1 MRKIPNQFKIGFEK
15 IVTGISER
23 LKISQITLFWCS
35 TVSLIL
41 ALLSLPI
48 WYYFI
53 FAQSFPVEVQLAAPG
68 VEIVKAYWQDTKT
81 HPDNY
86 TPIIVKPVESKNWN
100 VKIEALGEKN
110 SRSQGYETAILDI
123 STPEGQ
129 ADWSQAIFTGNWEM
143 RDSPGSPQEKAA
155 IAHSNKPE
163 FGLHPGEIQSVEIP
177 LEGGEL
183 AIKLFGHGG
192 SGKVRV
198 TVDNQEQELDL
209 FHRAGLHK
217 TLTFPAI
224 TQGDRQLRNYTIEAT
239 TPPWYKLKFIADEGK
254 VNVKSV
260 KVAGK
265 SLSANQND
273 EYVLPIQFWQPFA
286 YSLIA
291 AIAFFLLIITILI
304 SASHIARGTPQ
315 KRLGTWGYIIGISIL
330 ASGFWTFVYYPA
342 IMSPD
347 SLYQWSQAINNSYN
361 DWHPPLMTLGMRA
374 TLYITDSPALFA
386 FLQGTI
392 LYISIYTLIY
402 CLLKNRNINPK
413 LQLFCFCLL
422 PFIPTIWN
430 YTVTL
435 WKDVWLCTSL
445 ILMLCS
451 LLKLKE
457 TRKFY
462 WFILY
467 FVLFGISISLRKSA
481 VFYFPFLVFESWI
494 YLKNKLQL
502 RLVPLILVFL
512 IAIASPLGFPKGI
525 NYLTNAA
532 ETHQEGKAILFDI
545 VGTYLH
551 TKSPRPKEFEQLF
564 ETLIN
569 EGKNASYPQLLK
581 FYTPVSGDDYVW
593 HQEAIFNYH
602 KVEENRRKLLKFLVF
617 NNILE
622 HPIAYLSH
630 KSKVWSLLIG
640 FQGWQYPYDYGIY
653 EDRRI
658 GLKANSKF
666 PAVQKLFIDRI
677 LPGFQSFFLPKDFFY
692 LLIILAIAS
701 WLIKQKKGNDRQDDE
716 QWDRVRYYLP
726 SLGVSLSLISSF
738 MFITPVVNFRY
749 IFASCVILIS
759 LSLVEFTVILQMIFF
774 SSPRSRSKI
783 FQLDYPSQG
792 FQLLSIIIPVY
803 NEEKTIVTTLQ
814 KIDEL
819 PIESLAIEV
828 IIVDDCSQDKTQIY
842 IKDFLEKYEGK
853 TKYFYLRHDKN
864 RGKGG
869 ALKTGFGIANGD
881 ILIVQD
887 ADLEYDSDEIPS
899 VINPILKGKADI
911 VYGSRFITKKASRV
925 LYYYHY
931 LANKFLTFL
940 SNIFTN
946 LNMTDIETGYKAF
959 RSEIIKNMI
968 IHSWG
973 FGFEVEVTAKIA
985 KLNCR
990 VYEVPIS
997 YYGRTYEE
1005 GKKIGFMDGVRA
1017 IFLIFYYNLFVS
1029 KKKSF
1034 RWDLL
1039 NK

>member
-1 MRKIPNQFKIGFEK
+1 MKPEKNQFKIAIER
-15 IVTGISER
+15 IIRNISER
-23 LKISQITLFWCS
+23 LRISQQTLLWCGGIS
-35 TVSLIL
+35 CIL

-48 WYYFI
+48 WYSFI
-53 FAQSFPVEVQLAAPG
+53 LVRAFPVEVELSAPG
-68 VEIVKAYWQDTKT
+68 VEVVKAYWHNPDR
-81 HPDNY
+81 HPNDY
-86 TPIIVKPVESKNWN
+86 TPIIVKPIESKDWN

-110 SRSQGYETAILDI
+110 SHSQGYEAIVLDLR
-123 STPEGQ
+123 TPQQQ
-129 ADWSQAIFTGNWEM
+129 ADWSQAIFSGDWEM
-143 RDSPGSPQEKAA
+143 RNSPGSPQEKAA

-163 FGLHPGEIQSVEIP
+163 FGKHSGEIQSVEVP
-177 LEGGEL
+177 LTGGDL
-183 AIKLFGHGG
+183 AIDFFGHGG

-198 TVDNQEQELDL
+198 TVDNQVKEFDL
-209 FHRAGLHK
+209 FHRSGEPE
-217 TLTFPAI
+217 TLTFPAF
-224 TQGDRQLRNYTIEAT
+224 TRGDRQFRTYTIEAK
-239 TPPWYKLKFIADEGK
+239 TPPWYTLKFVADEGEI
-254 VNVKSV
+254 NVKSV
-260 KVAGK
+260 RVAGK
-265 SLSANQND
+265 SLSVDRND
-273 EYVLPIQFWQPFA
+273 EYILPIPFWQPFA
-286 YSLIA
+286 YSLAA
-291 AIAFFLLIITILI
+291 AIALFWLFITIAI
-304 SASHIARGTPQ
+304 AASHIVRETPQ
-315 KRLGTWGYIIGISIL
+315 KKIGTWSYIFSISIFF
-330 ASGFWTFVYYPA
+330 SGFWTFVYYPA

-347 SLYQWSQAINNSYN
+347 SLDQWSQALNNTYN

-374 TLYITDSPALFA
+374 TLYFTDSPALFA
-386 FLQGTI
+386 FIQGII
-392 LYISIYTLIY
+392 LYVSIYAFLY
-402 CLLKNRNINPK
+402 LLLKNRKIDAK
-413 LQLFCFCLL
+413 LQLFSFCLV

-435 WKDVWLCTSL
+435 WKDVWLCISL

-457 TRKFY
+457 TGKFP

-467 FVLFGISISLRKSA
+467 CILFGISISLRKSA
-481 VFYFPFLVFESWI
+481 IFYFPFLVFESWI

-502 RLVPLILVFL
+502 QIIPLILAFL
-512 IAIASPLGFPKGI
+512 VAIASPLGFPQGI
-525 NYLTNAA
+525 NALVNAK

-551 TKSPRPKEFEQLF
+551 TTSPRPKEFQELF
-564 ETLIN
+564 APLVN
-569 EGKNASYPQLLK
+569 EGRQSSYEKLLE

-593 HQEAIFNYH
+593 HKEAIFSDK

-617 NNILE
+617 DNMFK
-622 HPIAYLSH
+622 HPLAYLSH

-653 EDRRI
+653 EDNGL

-666 PAVQKLFIDRI
+666 PAIQTLFIDNI

-692 LLIILAIAS
+692 LLIALAIAS
-701 WLIKQKKGNDRQDDE
+701 WIIKQNKGIEDE
-716 QWDRVRYYLP
+716 SDRVKYFFP
-726 SLGVSLSLISSF
+726 SVWVAISLISSF

-749 IFASCVILIS
+749 IFASCIILFS
-759 LSLVEFTVILQMIFF
+759 LSLVEFTAIVQMISQ
-774 SSPRSRSKI
+774 SSSKSRSKT
-783 FQLDYPSQG
+783 LKLSYPSEG
-792 FQLLSIIIPVY
+792 FQLLSIVIPVY
-803 NEEKTIVTTLQ
+803 NEEETIVKTLQ

-819 PIESLAIEV
+819 PTESLGIEV
-828 IIVDDCSQDKTQIY
+828 IIVDDCSQDNTQDY
-842 IKDFLEKYEGK
+842 IKDFLAAYKGDKKYH
-853 TKYFYLRHDKN
+853 YLRHDKN

-869 ALKTGFGIANGD
+869 ALKTGFGSINGD

-899 VINPILKGKADI
+899 VIDPILQGKADI
-911 VYGSRFITKKASRV
+911 VYGSRFLTKKASRV

-985 KLNCR
+985 QLNCR

-1005 GKKIGFMDGVRA
+1005 GKKIGFMDGVKA
-1017 IFLIFYYNLFVS
+1017 ILLIFYYNLFAN

-1034 RWDLL
+1034 RKDLFE
-1039 NK
+1039 K